1 MTTIVFVTDPHL
13 SEETPKSRTD
23 DWPTTVLGKFA
34 QVGEICREVDA
45 DACVWGGDTY
55 NLKAPDRTPHRL
67 QNRLAKTLIRF
78 PCKHWSCVG
87 NHDCKWQDIKFLP
100 EQPLETLFSTGVFN
114 RLYDE
119 HEADIWAGGLNDP
132 TVRVV
137 GIPYHGVKYN
147 LDKFRAIERKDE
159 SYLMCVAHVL
169 ASKNQA
175 SMFDR
180 EDVIR
185 HRDLLELAPDVDV
198 WCFGHWHKNQGI
210 TEIAD
215 GKWVVNIGS
224 LTRGVLTQDEMD
236 RVPVCAILRFGD
248 KIEIE
253 QRALKIQPAKEVF
266 DLEKRVAVE
275 AREMTMNSFVEKLQ
289 KTISRAKG
297 KDFAEDIAAMKD
309 VPSIVRERCLG
320 YMEQAQNGKV

>member
-1 MTTIVFVTDPHL
+1 
-13 SEETPKSRTD
+13 
-23 DWPTTVLGKFA
+23 
-34 QVGEICREVDA
+34 
-45 DACVWGGDTY
+45 
-55 NLKAPDRTPHRL
+55 
-67 QNRLAKTLIRF
+67 
-78 PCKHWSCVG
+78 
-87 NHDCKWQDIKFLP
+87 
-100 EQPLETLFSTGVFN
+100 
-114 RLYDE
+114 
-119 HEADIWAGGLNDP
+119 
-132 TVRVV
+132 
-137 GIPYHGVKYN
+137 
-147 LDKFRAIERKDE
+147 
-159 SYLMCVAHVL
+159 
-169 ASKNQA
+169 
-175 SMFDR
+175 MFDR

-185 HRDLLELAPDVDV
+185 YRDLLELAPDVDV

-224 LTRGVLTQDEMD
+224 LTRGSLTQDEMD